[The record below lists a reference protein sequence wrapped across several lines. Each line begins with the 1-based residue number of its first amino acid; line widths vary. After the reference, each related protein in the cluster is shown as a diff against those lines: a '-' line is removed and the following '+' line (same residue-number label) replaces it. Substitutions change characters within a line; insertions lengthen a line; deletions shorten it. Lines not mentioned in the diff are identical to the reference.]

1 MSCHVSSALIPNLG
15 LIYATLY
22 SFPYSYY
29 NSFAS
34 IYYLNHYSNPQCL
47 HWRIRSRYNWSSAVD
62 SVPFQFPSFHEG
74 MDVWNSRNVSPL

>member
-1 MSCHVSSALIPNLG
+1 MSVLPLY
-15 LIYATLY
+15 LTLDLYTRLYIY

>member
-1 MSCHVSSALIPNLG
+1 MSVLPLY
-15 LIYATLY
+15 LTLDLYTRLYIY
-22 SFPYSYY
+22 SFSYSYY